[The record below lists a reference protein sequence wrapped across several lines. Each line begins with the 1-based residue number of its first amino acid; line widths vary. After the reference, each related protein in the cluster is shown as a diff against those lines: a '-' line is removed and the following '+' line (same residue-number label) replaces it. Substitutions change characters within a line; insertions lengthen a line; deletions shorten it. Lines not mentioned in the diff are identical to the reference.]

1 MGSIWLCLLY
11 WRFSGSHSPQP
22 YPVSTLRIVLVHYS
36 SVFNGADSMSFQD
49 IETGLARLPLSPSGA
64 PQIPEESAFVTLQ
77 SSLSL
82 QVFKINSNVQG
93 ILKLVDQLGTAR
105 DSAALRK
112 SLCVLS
118 LCRAGRDSCKT
129 CGGIAMT

>member
-1 MGSIWLCLLY
+1 
-11 WRFSGSHSPQP
+11 
-22 YPVSTLRIVLVHYS
+22 
-36 SVFNGADSMSFQD
+36 MSFQD
-49 IETGLARLPLSPSGA
+49 IETGLAQRPLSPGGGV
-64 PQIPEESAFVTLQ
+64 PQSPEESAFVTLQ

-112 SLCVLS
+112 SL
-118 LCRAGRDSCKT
+118 
-129 CGGIAMT
+129 